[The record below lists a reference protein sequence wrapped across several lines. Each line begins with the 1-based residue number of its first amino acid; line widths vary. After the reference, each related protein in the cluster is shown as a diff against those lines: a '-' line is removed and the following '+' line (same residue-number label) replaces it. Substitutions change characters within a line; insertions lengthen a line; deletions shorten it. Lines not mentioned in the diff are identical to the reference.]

1 MLKKSISLL
10 LALCSFFILM
20 TSAAAARESGIISIK
35 LNSDIAG
42 MKFSDSEKLMEIKT
56 ENVIYSV
63 LHPYPVSVSDYAG
76 TYTEEPLRAGRTY
89 FINYILSAAD
99 GFELPDKLRDGDLLI
114 ECEKGVKVISSQ
126 IVYARIRQSDG
137 SFTDFKG
144 LNIYAQVTVDG
155 NFLQRIAGFFFDAYL
170 KIRAWSLY

>member
-1 MLKKSISLL
+1 M
-10 LALCSFFILM
+10 
-20 TSAAAARESGIISIK
+20 
-35 LNSDIAG
+35 
-42 MKFSDSEKLMEIKT
+42 
-56 ENVIYSV
+56 
-63 LHPYPVSVSDYAG
+63 
-76 TYTEEPLRAGRTY
+76 
-89 FINYILSAAD
+89 LSAAD